1 MYNEVM
7 KGESQHD
14 TYQEYIIGNVK
25 CRISQDASD
34 VAVMVARRIAEI
46 IREKD
51 AVGKPAVLGLA
62 TGSTPVPVYQELIR
76 MHREEGLSFKNV
88 HSFNLDEYHG
98 LRADH
103 PESYSSYMQTQ
114 LFSHVDIPAE
124 QAHVPDGMVPREE
137 VAQVCAVYE
146 EQIVNLGGLDFQLL
160 GIGRTGHIGFNE
172 PGSLASS
179 RTRLITLDPVTRLDA
194 ARDFVGLEN
203 VPRAA
208 ITMGVGTIIEAREIY
223 LLAWGKGKASVIKKA
238 LEETPSEDLPASLLQ
253 GHSNLVFALNAVAA
267 SELTCVKA
275 PWTEGSITWS
285 ERMIKRAIHS
295 LAHKLDKPILKL
307 VDRDYQLNGLEE
319 LLSLYGSAYE
329 LNILAFKKTQ
339 STITGWPGGKP
350 EVDDRHRP
358 VPSSPAEKRVV
369 ILASEPGMECA
380 TLGGTLNR
388 LQRQGHK
395 VTVVY
400 LTSGYLTVGKDAV
413 QKLQKFLTLIGDSSG
428 SLGVGNDL
436 NTEISALV
444 SKVND
449 DLTTEQSVRG
459 LIRKHHSNLAMET
472 LHLKESVHHLNL
484 PFYESG
490 GYREFYPSDDD
501 SNSLVELLNE
511 LAPHQVYVSGK
522 MDDPS
527 SVEGICWK
535 LFEDSMSRWDAW
547 SEVCQIW
554 LYRAGGQAWESYEID
569 MAVPVSPDECALKQ
583 KAMSKYP
590 HDFFIG
596 IEDRADHVA
605 RDYDALGL
613 PEYEE
618 IEAFQLHKP
627 QL

>member
-1 MYNEVM
+1 MSKEVIY
-7 KGESQHD
+7 K
-14 TYQEYIIGNVK
+14 EYVIGNVK
-25 CRISQDASD
+25 CRVSQDAAD
-34 VAVMVARRIAEI
+34 VAIMVAQRIASI
-46 IREKD
+46 IKEKE
-51 AVGKPAVLGLA
+51 AEGKPAVLGLA
-62 TGSTPVPVYQELIR
+62 TGSTPVLVYQELIR
-76 MHREEGLSFKNV
+76 MHREEGLCFKNV

-98 LRADH
+98 LNHDH
-103 PESYSSYMQTQ
+103 PESYYSYMQAQ
-114 LFSHVDIPAE
+114 LFSHVNIPSE
-124 QAHVPDGMVPREE
+124 QAHVPNGMIPRED
-137 VAQVCAVYE
+137 VAQICAAYE
-146 EQIVNLGGLDFQLL
+146 EQIANLGGLDFQLL

-172 PGSLASS
+172 PGSLVSS

-208 ITMGVGTIIEAREIY
+208 ITMGVGTIIEAKEIY
-223 LLAWGKGKASVIKKA
+223 LLAWGKGKASVIKRA
-238 LEETPSEDLPASLLQ
+238 LEDTPSEDLPASLLQ
-253 GHSNLVFALNAVAA
+253 GHNNLIFALNTVAA
-267 SELTCVKA
+267 SELTCVKS

-350 EVDDRHRP
+350 EVNDRNRP
-358 VPSSPAEKRVV
+358 VPSSPAEKKVV
-369 ILASEPGMECA
+369 VLASEPGMECA
-380 TLGGTLNR
+380 ALGGTLNR
-388 LQRQGHK
+388 LQKQGHQ

-400 LTSGYLTVGKDAV
+400 LTSGYLTVGKDSV
-413 QKLQKFLTLIGDSSG
+413 QRLKSLLSLIADSGDLLSEG
-428 SLGVGNDL
+428 GDI
-436 NTEISALV
+436 NTEISKLV
-444 SKVND
+444 SKVD
-449 DLTTEQSVRG
+449 VDLTMEQSVRA

-472 LHLKESVHHLNL
+472 LHLKDSVQYLNL

-490 GYREFYPSDDD
+490 GYRKFYPNDEDAGQ
-501 SNSLVELLNE
+501 LVDLLNK
-511 LAPHQVYVSGK
+511 LAPHQIYVSGK

-527 SVEGICWK
+527 SVEGVCWQ
-535 LFEDSMSRWDAW
+535 LFEDSMNHWGTWGDS
-547 SEVCQIW
+547 CQTW

-583 KAMSKYP
+583 KAMAKYP
-590 HDFFIG
+590 QGFFIG
-596 IEDRADHVA
+596 MEDDADSVA

-618 IEAFQLHKP
+618 IEAFQLHKA
-627 QL
+627 QI